1 MNTKIL
7 YCLFTALLLG
17 ACSGNMPE
25 KDSGADT
32 GTDAGL
38 EKDDIFNIEGNV
50 LIEPQAALDGLIRN
64 PCMGWGL
71 YDDAQDYVGDAFTYW
86 YQMDQYAQYATH
98 FYVRWRWAEMEPEE
112 GEYVWKD
119 KNSNFSRLVQGA
131 LDRGLKLA
139 FRVYYDSDGQH
150 YQATPDYVRQ
160 AGAKGRTEIGWADR
174 EMWSPYVDDPVF
186 HEKLEKFVRAF
197 AEEFDDPDRVDF
209 VDGFNLGY
217 WGEGHDLSFSPG
229 NDTPEKLAETV
240 RWITG
245 LYGDA
250 FKKVPL
256 VINYHK
262 EIGAEN
268 LDWVLENQ
276 DYQLR
281 HDAFGSQYYSTFE
294 KEYESKW
301 RTKRMIVAE
310 SCYWF
315 VGTDK
320 GAATSGS
327 YDFTEQWRGD
337 PTYNPRATSWAD
349 VYSRTYSETRA
360 ARANILDMREYR
372 EAKSWTTVSPDIVQD
387 FIINGG
393 YRFTPI
399 AVSFPQEIVSGET
412 FKVGYRWRNHGFGI
426 CPNYNRRWNNK
437 YKAAIALAD
446 SDGSVKRVFVD
457 KEADPG
463 DWLAEKDM
471 DYIFEING
479 CDLPAGKYS
488 ICIGVA
494 DTSKEGNPAGLNLD
508 CGDMETVEGWTVL
521 GTVTIR

>member
-86 YQMDQYAQYATH
+86 YQMDQYARYATH
-98 FYVRWRWAEMEPEE
+98 FYVRWRWAEMEPKE

-160 AGAKGRTEIGWADR
+160 AGARGRTEIGWADR

-294 KEYESKW
+294 KDETDDCRRVLLLVRGYGQ
-301 RTKRMIVAE
+301 RCGHKR
-310 SCYWF
+310 
-315 VGTDK
+315 
-320 GAATSGS
+320 
-327 YDFTEQWRGD
+327 Q
-337 PTYNPRATSWAD
+337 
-349 VYSRTYSETRA
+349 
-360 ARANILDMREYR
+360 L
-372 EAKSWTTVSPDIVQD
+372 
-387 FIINGG
+387 
-393 YRFTPI
+393 
-399 AVSFPQEIVSGET
+399 
-412 FKVGYRWRNHGFGI
+412 
-426 CPNYNRRWNNK
+426 
-437 YKAAIALAD
+437 
-446 SDGSVKRVFVD
+446 
-457 KEADPG
+457 
-463 DWLAEKDM
+463 
-471 DYIFEING
+471 
-479 CDLPAGKYS
+479 
-488 ICIGVA
+488 
-494 DTSKEGNPAGLNLD
+494 
-508 CGDMETVEGWTVL
+508 
-521 GTVTIR
+521 